1 MRQKDIFPVYDKLQ
15 NREEKEC
22 FLNQHSVLLWLT
34 GLSGA
39 GKTTIAS
46 GLCKKLFE
54 NGFFSQIFDGDNI
67 RDKLNY
73 NLSFSEADRKL
84 NIIRIAVLIVS
95 LALLLKCDNRLKIS

>member
-39 GKTTIAS
+39 GKTTMMV
-46 GLCKKLFE
+46 
-54 NGFFSQIFDGDNI
+54 
-67 RDKLNY
+67 
-73 NLSFSEADRKL
+73 
-84 NIIRIAVLIVS
+84 IILEI
-95 LALLLKCDNRLKIS
+95 N